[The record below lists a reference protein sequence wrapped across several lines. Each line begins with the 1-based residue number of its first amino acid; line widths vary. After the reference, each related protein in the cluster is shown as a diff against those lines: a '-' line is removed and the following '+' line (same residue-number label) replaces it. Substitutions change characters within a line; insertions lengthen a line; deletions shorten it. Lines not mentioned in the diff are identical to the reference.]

1 MATGRTKKKLKN
13 RPKYKVERAL
23 RGRKIKAK
31 KNAAHKRGLG
41 RNRKRRKAKGS
52 NARK

>member
-1 MATGRTKKKLKN
+1 MAAGRSKSKLKN

-31 KNAAHKRGLG
+31 KSASRKRGLG
-41 RNRKRRKAKGS
+41 RNRKRRAARGSRAK
-52 NARK
+52 

>member
-1 MATGRTKKKLKN
+1 VAAGRSKSKLKT

-31 KNAAHKRGLG
+31 KSAAHKRGL
-41 RNRKRRKAKGS
+41 NRSKKRRQARGSRAK
-52 NARK
+52 K